1 MINLNLPIRRLVAG
15 AILLAT
21 WGGVTPSPSQGR
33 GGQAGDGSSK
43 AGCFDA
49 DGNRIVRTTFPDGSE
64 GVVNGINFA
73 NMGCFTSFVPIV
85 VTPAKASAEW
95 NSPVQAPVVRVTAT
109 SNPTVG
115 VSPSTIDENFRGF
128 VQVSLDGLA
137 TGDSVRLEKF
147 QVNNNT
153 GSIDAGAILEQSFLL
168 TDGVSNQIGGVA
180 NVNVPADNTPA
191 DGAIA
196 AQIPFLDSSV
206 PVTVGEYVFRFSSPT
221 SSFSALTARLT
232 VSNVPDAQDIS
243 GQVTAN
249 AAPVPNAYVILL
261 DTHGGSYDF
270 IAGTIADGTGHYSF
284 GAAAGQ
290 YDMVAVHRGFVGA
303 FGRGVEQTLAAG
315 EHKVVNLT
323 MEAGTRTIS
332 GQVRDT
338 NTSAGLPGVQVVF
351 RTESGKFTVD
361 YTDASGNFS
370 TSVTPDKWNVEVDR
384 NAVNQIGYLAPFA
397 AVAVDASAGN
407 ASNINLSLAKA
418 TTLLYGTVKDSANT
432 PLAGLDLIGTD
443 ETYRFQ
449 AFTVTDNS
457 GNYVIAISSGVW
469 AVDASASALG
479 LLQDLAPLPTKLY
492 AAEGQAA
499 RVDFAASKASA
510 HLSGALKDNNGAGI
524 SDITYKALRDTGRL
538 TYFGT
543 EADGTFSVGLS
554 AGVWSF
560 APLPDS
566 AAHADLIFV
575 SPLAITLTDA
585 QTLTG
590 VMFQALQPTHHVNVT
605 VKDQN
610 GTPRPRIELALGYAL
625 NNQVFVSFAYTDEH
639 GMASLPAYDHA
650 WGLAGD
656 PENLAA
662 SGFRE
667 FAVQTITVSGS
678 DVSATVTLEPLP
690 PTGNT
695 LVNLSTRGTVQTG
708 DNVLIGGFIVPGLE
722 PKKVLLRAIGPS
734 LANFG
739 VNGALSDPTL
749 TLFNGTGV
757 QIGFNDDW
765 VTSPDMQAIT
775 NTGLAPG
782 NTKESAII
790 ASLLPGNYTAKVA
803 GTNNAT
809 GVGLIELYDLNSFSS
824 STLANIATRGR
835 INQGENVLIAGY
847 IVGGYKAQRVVV
859 RAIGPSLTQFGVND
873 ALADPF
879 LDLHNAQGTIIMSNN
894 DWQDSQGQE
903 LMDTGIPPSNPKESA
918 LVTNLTPGNYTAVVS
933 GVAGATGVGLAE
945 VYNVTK
951 TRLGRRSENASL
963 RSQTAILET
972 GRARPEIS

>member
-1 MINLNLPIRRLVAG
+1 MIHLNLPIRRLVAG

-21 WGGVTPSPSQGR
+21 WGAVTPTPGE
-33 GGQAGDGSSK
+33 GGTTVDQK
-43 AGCFDA
+43 QGCFDEA
-49 DGNRIVRTTFPDGSE
+49 GNRIVRTTFPDGTN
-64 GVVNGINFA
+64 GVVNGINYA
-73 NMGCFTSFVPIV
+73 NMGCFVSFVPIV
-85 VTPAKASAEW
+85 VTAAKASTEW
-95 NSPVQAPVVRVTAT
+95 NSPVQAPVVHAVTT
-109 SNPTVG
+109 TTPTVG
-115 VSPSTIDENFRGF
+115 VSPSSIDENFRGF
-128 VQVSLDGLA
+128 VQVMIDGLA
-137 TGDSVRLEKF
+137 NGDSVRLEKF
-147 QVNNNT
+147 QVNDNA
-153 GSIDAGAILEQSFLL
+153 GVIDANAVLVLSLLL
-168 TDGVSNQIGGVA
+168 TDGVSNKIGGVA
-180 NVNVPADNTPA
+180 NINVPADTTAA
-191 DGAIA
+191 DGTIV
-196 AQIPFLDSSV
+196 AQIPYLDSSV
-206 PVTVGEYVFRFSSPT
+206 PTTVGEYVFRFSSPT
-221 SSFSALTARLT
+221 SSFAPLTARLT
-232 VSNVPDAQDIS
+232 VTNTADAQDIT

-249 AAPVPNAYVILL
+249 AVPVPNAYVILL
-261 DTHGGSYDF
+261 DTEGGGYDF
-270 IAGTIADGTGHYSF
+270 VAGTIADATGTYSF
-284 GAAAGQ
+284 GAAPDQ
-290 YDMVAVHRGFVGA
+290 YDLVAVHRGFVGA
-303 FGRGVEQTLAAG
+303 FGRGVEQTLGAG

-332 GQVRDT
+332 GQVRDSTT
-338 NTSAGLPGVQVVF
+338 NAGLPAVQVVF
-351 RTESGKFTVD
+351 KTESGKFAVD
-361 YTDASGNFS
+361 YTDANGSFS
-370 TSVTPDKWNVEVDR
+370 TSVTPDKWTVELASP
-384 NAVNQIGYLAPFA
+384 AVSQIGYVAPVA
-397 AVAVDASAGN
+397 SVAVDTSAGN
-407 ASNINLSLAKA
+407 ASNVILSAAKA
-418 TTLLYGTVKDSANT
+418 TTLLYGTVTDSSNA
-432 PLAGLDLIGTD
+432 PLPGLDMVATD
-443 ETYRFQ
+443 EKFLFN
-449 AFTVTDNS
+449 AFAVTDSS

-469 AVDASASALG
+469 AVDASGGALEMR
-479 LLQDLAPLPTKLY
+479 QDLAPLPKKLY
-492 AAEGQAA
+492 AAEGQAIH
-499 RVDFAASKASA
+499 VDFAASKSSA
-510 HLSGALKDNNGAGI
+510 QLGGALKDNNGAGV
-524 SDITYKALRDTGRL
+524 SDISFQALRSNGRFVR
-538 TYFGT
+538 FGT
-543 EADGTFSVGLS
+543 QADGSFSVGLS

-560 APLPDS
+560 RPLPDA

-575 SPLAITLTDA
+575 SPLPITLTDA
-585 QTLTG
+585 QNLTG
-590 VMFQALQPTHHVNVT
+590 VTFDALQPTHHVNVT

-625 NNQVFVSFAYTDEH
+625 NNQVYVSFAYTDEH

-667 FAVQTITVSGS
+667 FAVQTVTVSGS
-678 DVSATVTLEPLP
+678 EVSATVTLEPLP

-765 VTSPDMQAIT
+765 VSSPDMQAIT

-790 ASLLPGNYTAKVA
+790 ASLPPGNYTAKVA
-803 GTNNAT
+803 GANNTT

-879 LDLHNAQGTIIMSNN
+879 LELHNAQGTIIMSNN

-903 LMDTGIPPSNPKESA
+903 LMDTGIPPSNAKESA

-951 TRLGRRSENASL
+951 N
-963 RSQTAILET
+963 
-972 GRARPEIS
+972 